1 MSDDRSGAGTPGGGS
16 DGVGEDDAGGEG
28 DAGDSRDVIAEL
40 AALPAARR
48 ARLVGTLTPAEQ
60 HELNDRWS
68 VWAHPGQCLDGRR
81 IGDRIAADDW
91 RIWVILAGRGFG
103 KTRAGAEWVSQVA
116 RDNPD
121 ARIAL
126 VGATIDDVRRVMI
139 EGESGLLAVA
149 RDDEDPVWRAGL
161 GELRFANGALASA
174 YSAEAPEG
182 LRGPEHHVAWCD
194 EVAKWRNG
202 KATWDNLMM
211 GLRLGTLPR
220 IVVTTTPR
228 PVALLRRILALPGV
242 VRSQGRTRDNV
253 HLPASF
259 VESMTAS
266 YAGTRLGRQELDGEL
281 IEDVVGALWTREL
294 VESRRVAFAPALT
307 RVVVGV
313 DPPAGS
319 VSGGPGDAC
328 GIVVVALGDNG
339 FAYVLEDASVSGA
352 SPEGWARAVAECAA
366 RHGADRVIAEAN
378 QGGTMVGSVL
388 SGADRAMPVKLVH
401 ASLGKVARAEPVAAL
416 YESGRAWHVG
426 AFPNLED
433 ELCGLIAG
441 GGYEGPGRSPDRAD
455 ALVWA
460 MTEVMLGPRARVS
473 VRVL

>member
-1 MSDDRSGAGTPGGGS
+1 LTRSGS
-16 DGVGEDDAGGEG
+16 GEG
-28 DAGDSRDVIAEL
+28 GPQAGDPSSVATVVRDLVAEL
-40 AALPAARR
+40 ADLPVVHR
-48 ARLVGTLTPAEQ
+48 AGIMRKLSVGQ
-60 HELNDRWS
+60 RNELRDRWRH
-68 VWAHPGQCLDGRR
+68 WAHDGQYPPEG
-81 IGDRIAADDW
+81 DW
-91 RIWVILAGRGFG
+91 RIWLIRAGRGFG
-103 KTRAGAEWVSQVA
+103 KTRAGAEWVSQIA
-116 RDNPD
+116 RDDPT

-126 VGATIDDVRRVMI
+126 VGATIDDVRRVMVQ
-139 EGESGLLAVA
+139 GESGLIAVA
-149 RDDEDPVWRAGL
+149 HDNEALTWRSAV
-161 GELRFANGALASA
+161 GEVHFGNGAKAYA
-174 YSAEAPEG
+174 YSAEAPEA
-182 LRGPEHHVAWCD
+182 LRGPEHGWAWCD
-194 EVAKWRNG
+194 ELAKWRYG
-202 KATWDNLMM
+202 DATWDNLMM
-211 GLRLGTLPR
+211 GLRLGTVPR
-220 IVVTTTPR
+220 VLVTTTPR
-228 PVALLRRILALPGV
+228 PVALMRRVMALPGLV
-242 VRSQGRTRDNV
+242 ETRGRTRDNP
-253 HLPASF
+253 HLPVSF
-259 VESMTAS
+259 VEAVTAT

-294 VESRRVAFAPALT
+294 VESRRVAFAPAVV

-426 AFPNLED
+426 AFPDLED